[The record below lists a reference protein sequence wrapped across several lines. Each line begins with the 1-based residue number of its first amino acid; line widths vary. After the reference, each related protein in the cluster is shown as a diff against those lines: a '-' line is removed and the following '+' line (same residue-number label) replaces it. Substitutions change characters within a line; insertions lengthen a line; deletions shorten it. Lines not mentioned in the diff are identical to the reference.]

1 MQSLQHEY
9 SLKVQSMK
17 EDIAQLLQ
25 KNESLKELTERQEA
39 ELAKKTTKEHEL
51 EDVQTELLSL
61 RMTNEEYRQTLK
73 AKNSAISEA
82 KRELDAN
89 KATSAAKV
97 KELEFNLAAANK
109 RVELLTA
116 ENKELLEK
124 VAQMQIA

>member
-1 MQSLQHEY
+1 
-9 SLKVQSMK
+9 MK

-51 EDVQTELLSL
+51 EDAQTELLSL

-89 KATSAAKV
+89 KATNAAKV

>member
-51 EDVQTELLSL
+51 EDAQTELLSL

-89 KATSAAKV
+89 KATNAAKV

-124 VAQMQIA
+124 VAQLQIA

>member
-51 EDVQTELLSL
+51 EDAQTELLSL

-89 KATSAAKV
+89 KATNAAKV